1 MLMKSA
7 ATVKHTNTGL
17 TQQEK
22 NQYSLIL
29 TDEGLSGSK
38 VWT

>member
-1 MLMKSA
+1 MKSA
-7 ATVKHTNTGL
+7 ATVKHTTRL
-17 TQQEK
+17 TQQDK
-22 NQYSLIL
+22 NQYLLIL